1 MQEEVKEEISQ
12 SVDIENQ
19 VSDNIIEDTE
29 REDLEI
35 NQIEL
40 KPKDVLN

>member
-19 VSDNIIEDTE
+19 VSDNDIEDTE

-40 KPKDVLN
+40 KPKDILN